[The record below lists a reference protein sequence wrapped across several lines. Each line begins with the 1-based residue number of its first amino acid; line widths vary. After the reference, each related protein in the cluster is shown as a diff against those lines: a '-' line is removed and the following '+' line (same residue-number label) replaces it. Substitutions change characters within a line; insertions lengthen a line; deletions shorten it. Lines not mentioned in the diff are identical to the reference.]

1 MEKFSMPL
9 KIATREKFFVRIKQT
24 GAVFTKYIFIE
35 IARKLIL
42 KIAPVA
48 NTCKIVRELES
59 LCKLLIAL

>member
-9 KIATREKFFVRIKQT
+9 KIATREKLFVRIKRT

-35 IARKLIL
+35 IAKLIS

-48 NTCKIVRELES
+48 NTCKIVRKFES